1 MLKLLP
7 QNTALLVIDVQWD
20 FWRIKLPQVPPA
32 LFLKKLKK
40 LIGFCREKGIKVIYI
55 KHVSRSEMSTYFNE
69 GTEGVEIM
77 EEIKPLD
84 DEAVIVKHSP
94 GAFFNTNLQE
104 LLKENNI
111 DSLLI
116 TGLMTDHCCDTT
128 TREAHA
134 LAYRNYFIN
143 DCTATF
149 DMKDREGNNISREE
163 IQRIE
168 LAILS
173 NGFATCLNSD
183 ELMDCFQSND

>member
-7 QNTALLVIDVQWD
+7 HKTALLVIDVQWD
-20 FWRIKLPQVPPA
+20 YWRIKLPQVPPA
-32 LFLKKLKK
+32 HFLKKLKS
-40 LIGFCREKGIKVIYI
+40 LISYCRNEKVKVIFI
-55 KHVSRSEMSTYFNE
+55 KHVSRNERSTYFNE

-77 EEIKPLD
+77 EEIKPLENED
-84 DEAVIVKHSP
+84 VIVKHTP

-104 LLKENNI
+104 LLKENDI
-111 DSLLI
+111 DSLVI

-134 LAYRNYFIN
+134 LGYRNYFIG

-149 DMKDREGNNISREE
+149 DMKDREGNHISREE

-173 NGFATCLNSD
+173 NGFATCLDSE
-183 ELMDCFQSND
+183 ELLSRFEIND